1 MSKMISRRVFLKA
14 TGLAVLSAAA
24 AGALAGCGGG
34 GAPSTASPTMDGS
47 KQQGMGDIYVNMGS
61 FVPMTFNN
69 DYYKY
74 TFLYID
80 NKANN
85 TSFEL
90 KLSDFTCTVDG
101 SPAYVCSL
109 DNIEKM
115 ARCSLLIPFLS
126 PPEQSPPA
134 FLSIS
139 VSRLSSIGT
148 TIELSLSSLLQAK
161 TKKRPS
167 PTKPLPFT
175 RISLL
180 KKYKEIPG
188 RKGLVPSSA
197 GDIFVMQVL
206 QRTR

>member
-101 SPAYVCSL
+101 SPATVCSL
-109 DNIEKM
+109 DNIEKNGTLQFTDSDSV
-115 ARCSLLIPFLS
+115 APGAIAPRIPLYIKLS
-126 PPEQSPPA
+126 AEQYRNDNKTVIV
-134 FLSIS
+134 FTS
-139 VSRLSSIGT
+139 VSKNKKATFTYEAASIYPD
-148 TIELSLSSLLQAK
+148 IQVVA
-161 TKKRPS
+161 
-167 PTKPLPFT
+167 
-175 RISLL
+175 IS
-180 KKYKEIPG
+180 E
-188 RKGLVPSSA
+188 
-197 GDIFVMQVL
+197 
-206 QRTR
+206 

>member
-1 MSKMISRRVFLKA
+1 MMSKMISRRVFLKA

-34 GAPSTASPTMDGS
+34 GAPSTTSPTMDGS

-101 SPAYVCSL
+101 SPATVRSL
-109 DNIEKM
+109 DNIEKNGTLQFTDSVSV
-115 ARCSLLIPFLS
+115 APGAIAPRIPLYISLT
-126 PPEQSPPA
+126 PEQYRNDNRTVIVFTAASKNKKA
-134 FLSIS
+134 TFTYEAASIYPD
-139 VSRLSSIGT
+139 I
-148 TIELSLSSLLQAK
+148 
-161 TKKRPS
+161 
-167 PTKPLPFT
+167 
-175 RISLL
+175 
-180 KKYKEIPG
+180 
-188 RKGLVPSSA
+188 LVEK
-197 GDIFVMQVL
+197 V
-206 QRTR
+206 

>member
-1 MSKMISRRVFLKA
+1 MMSKMISRRVFLKA
-14 TGLAVLSAAA
+14 TGLAVLSATA

-90 KLSDFTCTVDG
+90 NLSDFTTCTVDG
-101 SPAYVCSL
+101 IPATVCSL
-109 DNIEKM
+109 DNIVKDGALHFTTTASVGPSANKSIPLYIKLTAEQYRNDNKTVIVFTS
-115 ARCSLLIPFLS
+115 ASQNKKATFTYEAASIYPDILI
-126 PPEQSPPA
+126 EEA
-134 FLSIS
+134 
-139 VSRLSSIGT
+139 
-148 TIELSLSSLLQAK
+148 
-161 TKKRPS
+161 
-167 PTKPLPFT
+167 
-175 RISLL
+175 
-180 KKYKEIPG
+180 
-188 RKGLVPSSA
+188 
-197 GDIFVMQVL
+197 
-206 QRTR
+206 

>member
-69 DYYKY
+69 NYYKY

-90 KLSDFTCTVDG
+90 NLSDFTTCTVDG
-101 SPAYVCSL
+101 SPATVCSL
-109 DNIEKM
+109 DNIEKNGTLQFTDSVSV
-115 ARCSLLIPFLS
+115 APGAIAPRIPLYISLT
-126 PPEQSPPA
+126 PEQYRNDNRTVIVLTAASKNKKA
-134 FLSIS
+134 TFTYEAASIYPD
-139 VSRLSSIGT
+139 I
-148 TIELSLSSLLQAK
+148 
-161 TKKRPS
+161 
-167 PTKPLPFT
+167 
-175 RISLL
+175 
-180 KKYKEIPG
+180 
-188 RKGLVPSSA
+188 LVVEA
-197 GDIFVMQVL
+197 
-206 QRTR
+206 

>member
-1 MSKMISRRVFLKA
+1 MMSKMISRRVFLKA

-109 DNIEKM
+109 DNIEKNGTLQFTDSVSV
-115 ARCSLLIPFLS
+115 APGAIAPRIPLYISLT
-126 PPEQSPPA
+126 PEQYRNDNRTVIVFTAASKNKKA
-134 FLSIS
+134 TFTYEAASIYPD
-139 VSRLSSIGT
+139 I
-148 TIELSLSSLLQAK
+148 
-161 TKKRPS
+161 
-167 PTKPLPFT
+167 
-175 RISLL
+175 
-180 KKYKEIPG
+180 
-188 RKGLVPSSA
+188 LVEK
-197 GDIFVMQVL
+197 V
-206 QRTR
+206 

>member
-1 MSKMISRRVFLKA
+1 MMSKMISRRVFLKA

-85 TSFEL
+85 TSFKL
-90 KLSDFTCTVDG
+90 NLSDFTTCTVDG
-101 SPAYVCSL
+101 IPATVCSL
-109 DNIEKM
+109 DNIVKDG
-115 ARCSLLIPFLS
+115 ALQFTDSVSVAPGAIAPRIPLYISLT
-126 PPEQSPPA
+126 PEQYRNDNRTVIVFTAASKNKKA
-134 FLSIS
+134 TFTYEAASIYPDI
-139 VSRLSSIGT
+139 L
-148 TIELSLSSLLQAK
+148 IEEA
-161 TKKRPS
+161 
-167 PTKPLPFT
+167 
-175 RISLL
+175 
-180 KKYKEIPG
+180 
-188 RKGLVPSSA
+188 
-197 GDIFVMQVL
+197 
-206 QRTR
+206 

>member
-1 MSKMISRRVFLKA
+1 MISKMISRRVFLKA

-69 DYYKY
+69 NYYKY

-90 KLSDFTCTVDG
+90 NLSDFTTCTVDG
-101 SPAYVCSL
+101 SPAYVCIL
-109 DNIEKM
+109 DNIEKNGTLQFTDSVSV
-115 ARCSLLIPFLS
+115 APGAIAPRIPLYISLT
-126 PPEQSPPA
+126 PEQYRNDNRTVIVFTAASKNKKA
-134 FLSIS
+134 TFTYEAASIY
-139 VSRLSSIGT
+139 
-148 TIELSLSSLLQAK
+148 
-161 TKKRPS
+161 P
-167 PTKPLPFT
+167 
-175 RISLL
+175 
-180 KKYKEIPG
+180 
-188 RKGLVPSSA
+188 
-197 GDIFVMQVL
+197 DILIVEA
-206 QRTR
+206 

>member
-1 MSKMISRRVFLKA
+1 MMSKMISRRVFLKA
-14 TGLAVLSAAA
+14 TGLAVLSATAA

-90 KLSDFTCTVDG
+90 NLSDFTTCTVDG
-101 SPAYVCSL
+101 IPATVCSL
-109 DNIEKM
+109 DNIEKNGTLQFTDSVSV
-115 ARCSLLIPFLS
+115 APGAIAPRIPLYISLT
-126 PPEQSPPA
+126 PEQYRNDNRTVIVFTAASKNKKA
-134 FLSIS
+134 TFTYEAASIYPD
-139 VSRLSSIGT
+139 I
-148 TIELSLSSLLQAK
+148 
-161 TKKRPS
+161 
-167 PTKPLPFT
+167 
-175 RISLL
+175 
-180 KKYKEIPG
+180 
-188 RKGLVPSSA
+188 LV
-197 GDIFVMQVL
+197 VEV
-206 QRTR
+206 

>member
-1 MSKMISRRVFLKA
+1 MMSKMISRRVFLKA
-14 TGLAVLSAAA
+14 TGLAVLSATA

-101 SPAYVCSL
+101 SPATVCSL
-109 DNIEKM
+109 DNIEKNGT
-115 ARCSLLIPFLS
+115 LQFTD
-126 PPEQSPPA
+126 
-134 FLSIS
+134 S
-139 VSRLSSIGT
+139 VSVAPRAIAPRIPLYIILTHEQYRNDNRTVIVFTAASKNKKATFTYEAASIYPD
-148 TIELSLSSLLQAK
+148 I
-161 TKKRPS
+161 
-167 PTKPLPFT
+167 
-175 RISLL
+175 
-180 KKYKEIPG
+180 
-188 RKGLVPSSA
+188 LVEE
-197 GDIFVMQVL
+197 V
-206 QRTR
+206 

>member
-1 MSKMISRRVFLKA
+1 MMSKMISRRVFLKA

-69 DYYKY
+69 NYYKY

-90 KLSDFTCTVDG
+90 NLSDFTTCTVDG

-109 DNIEKM
+109 DNIEKNGTLQFTDSVSV
-115 ARCSLLIPFLS
+115 APGAIAPRIPLYISLT
-126 PPEQSPPA
+126 PEQYRNDNRTVIVFTAASKNKKA
-134 FLSIS
+134 TFTYEAASIYPD
-139 VSRLSSIGT
+139 I
-148 TIELSLSSLLQAK
+148 
-161 TKKRPS
+161 
-167 PTKPLPFT
+167 
-175 RISLL
+175 
-180 KKYKEIPG
+180 
-188 RKGLVPSSA
+188 LV
-197 GDIFVMQVL
+197 VEV
-206 QRTR
+206 

>member
-1 MSKMISRRVFLKA
+1 MMSKMISRRVFLKA

-90 KLSDFTCTVDG
+90 NLSDFTTCTVDG
-101 SPAYVCSL
+101 IPAYVCSL
-109 DNIEKM
+109 DNIEKNGTLQFT
-115 ARCSLLIPFLS
+115 A
-126 PPEQSPPA
+126 
-134 FLSIS
+134 S
-139 VSRLSSIGT
+139 VSVAPGAIAPRIPLYIKLTAEQYRNDNRTVIVFTAASKNKKATFTYEAASIYPDIL
-148 TIELSLSSLLQAK
+148 IEEA
-161 TKKRPS
+161 
-167 PTKPLPFT
+167 
-175 RISLL
+175 
-180 KKYKEIPG
+180 
-188 RKGLVPSSA
+188 
-197 GDIFVMQVL
+197 
-206 QRTR
+206 

>member
-101 SPAYVCSL
+101 SPATVCSL
-109 DNIEKM
+109 DNIEKNGT
-115 ARCSLLIPFLS
+115 LQFTD
-126 PPEQSPPA
+126 
-134 FLSIS
+134 S
-139 VSRLSSIGT
+139 VSVAPGAIAPRIPLYIKLSAEQYRNDNKTVIVFTSVSKNKKATFTYEAASIFPD
-148 TIELSLSSLLQAK
+148 IQAVA
-161 TKKRPS
+161 
-167 PTKPLPFT
+167 
-175 RISLL
+175 IS
-180 KKYKEIPG
+180 
-188 RKGLVPSSA
+188 
-197 GDIFVMQVL
+197 
-206 QRTR
+206 

>member
-1 MSKMISRRVFLKA
+1 MMSKMISRRVFLKA

-101 SPAYVCSL
+101 SPATVCSL
-109 DNIEKM
+109 DNIEKNGT
-115 ARCSLLIPFLS
+115 LQFTD
-126 PPEQSPPA
+126 
-134 FLSIS
+134 S
-139 VSRLSSIGT
+139 VSVAPGAIAPRIPLYIKLSAEQYRNDNKTVIVFTSVSKNKKATFTYEAASIYPD
-148 TIELSLSSLLQAK
+148 IQVVA
-161 TKKRPS
+161 
-167 PTKPLPFT
+167 
-175 RISLL
+175 IS
-180 KKYKEIPG
+180 E
-188 RKGLVPSSA
+188 
-197 GDIFVMQVL
+197 
-206 QRTR
+206 